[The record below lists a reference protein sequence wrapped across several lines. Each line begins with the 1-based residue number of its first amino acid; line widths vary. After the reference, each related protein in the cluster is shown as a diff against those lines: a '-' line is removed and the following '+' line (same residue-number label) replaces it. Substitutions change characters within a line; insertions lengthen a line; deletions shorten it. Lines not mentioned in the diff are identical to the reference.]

1 MKKLMIALALVGISF
16 TSAEAQTKGSV
27 TKETCKCAST
37 AKTAKA
43 NKVAHGHMH
52 HSSTSGDVYQVCVEK
67 NGHYDCCMHHKKVT
81 SVATK

>member
-1 MKKLMIALALVGISF
+1 MKKIMIALALVGISF
-16 TSAEAQTKGSV
+16 SSAQAQTKGSV

-43 NKVAHGHMH
+43 KKVAHSHLQH
-52 HSSTSGDVYQVCVEK
+52 STSGDVYQVCVEK

>member
-1 MKKLMIALALVGISF
+1 MKKIMIALALVGISF
-16 TSAEAQTKGSV
+16 SSAEAQTKSSV
-27 TKETCKCAST
+27 TKETCKCASL

-52 HSSTSGDVYQVCVEK
+52 HTSAGDVYQVCVEK
-67 NGHYDCCMHHKKVT
+67 NGHYDCCMHHKKVV